1 MYCNGIFT
9 RKNMGVPV
17 ISVGNLTVGGTGKTP
32 IVLYLAKL
40 LKQNDFKPAV
50 ISRGYRGKSRH
61 RINVVSDGKTILM
74 DARYAGD
81 EPLLLAESLPGIPIV
96 TGAHRFYP
104 CSFAVDNLG
113 CDALILD
120 DGFQH
125 LSVTRDVDLVLFNAA
140 SPLGNN
146 RVLPGGDMRE
156 PFSALARAD
165 AFMITGMREEYQ
177 FKIKQFYSHLR
188 DTFPNTPIFT
198 SQYKPLSCRKIGS
211 ALPISFSDLPNEVY
225 GFCGIANPGRFLT
238 TLKDCGFQ
246 ITGLTEF
253 KDHQTYHPNLISK
266 IARLAEASGAR
277 ALITTEKDIVKIHSW
292 TSPLPLYALT
302 MSAEADKSFSDFILK
317 DLKNKFNI

>member
-1 MYCNGIFT
+1 
-9 RKNMGVPV
+9 
-17 ISVGNLTVGGTGKTP
+17 VGNLTVGGTGKTP
-32 IVLYLAKL
+32 VVLYLAKL

-50 ISRGYRGKSRH
+50 ISRGYGGKSRN

-74 DARYAGD
+74 DARHAGD
-81 EPLLLAESLPGIPIV
+81 EPLLLAESLPGVPVI

-104 CSFAVDNLG
+104 CSYAVDNLG
-113 CDALILD
+113 CNALLLD

-146 RVLPGGDMRE
+146 QVLPGGYMRE

-165 AFMITGMREEYQ
+165 AFMITGMREEHEFQ
-177 FKIKQFYSHLR
+177 TKRFCSQLR
-188 DTFPNTPIFT
+188 DTFPKTPIFT
-198 SQYKPLSCRKIGS
+198 SQYKPLSCRKFGS
-211 ALPISFSDLPNEVY
+211 SHSISFSDLPNELY

-238 TLKDCGFQ
+238 TLKDCGFR

-253 KDHQTYHPNLISK
+253 KDHQKYNQNHINKIS
-266 IARLAEASGAR
+266 RLAVDSGAR

-292 TSPLPLYALT
+292 NSPLPLYVLT
-302 MSAEADKSFSDFILK
+302 MSVMTDNSFSEFILK
-317 DLKNKFNI
+317 RLKNKLNTSDVTENKAIDL